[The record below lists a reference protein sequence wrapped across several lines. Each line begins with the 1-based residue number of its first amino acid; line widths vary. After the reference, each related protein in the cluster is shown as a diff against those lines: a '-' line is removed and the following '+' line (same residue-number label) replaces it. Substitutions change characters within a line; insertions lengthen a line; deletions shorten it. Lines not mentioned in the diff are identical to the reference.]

1 MFHPTLATC
10 RPSVTTTRDAVQLQS
25 MSRLTEQSI
34 WYNWCVT
41 GHCVHHN
48 NVIAYEEV
56 QKRSNELTEI
66 LSDLQ
71 LHQACAE
78 NYRKHLAPF
87 PPLPLPSRRFH
98 SIPFQL
104 PTLHALPSSD
114 LHCATHLYLTN
125 RYLITWQPF
134 YQVVY
139 DIDTAMTIAMQI
151 PLQEVYRLYTDQ
163 NRNKGTQFFLCLAIK

>member
-1 MFHPTLATC
+1 MFHRTLATC
-10 RPSVTTTRDAVQLQS
+10 RPSVTTRGTVQLQS
-25 MSRLTEQSI
+25 MTRLTEQSI

-56 QKRSNELTEI
+56 QKRSNQLTEI

-71 LHQACAE
+71 LHHACAE

-87 PPLPLPSRRFH
+87 PPLPFPSRRFH
-98 SIPFQL
+98 SIPFHL

-134 YQVVY
+134 TKLYMISIQLWL
-139 DIDTAMTIAMQI
+139 AMQI

-163 NRNKGTQFFLCLAIK
+163 NRNNGTQFFLYSAIK